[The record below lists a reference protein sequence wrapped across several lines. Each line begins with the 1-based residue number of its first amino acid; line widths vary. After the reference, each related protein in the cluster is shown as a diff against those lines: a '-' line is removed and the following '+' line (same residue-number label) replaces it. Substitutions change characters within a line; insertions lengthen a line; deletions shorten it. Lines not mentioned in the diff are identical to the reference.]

1 MIQALEWHG
10 NCFRVRLQ
18 RDLEDLLRRA
28 PSDEEQSRKRTEH
41 PIRIPRSRACE
52 GHKNLTEQTVRHH
65 NIGHPMAFYDEK
77 DWREMFRLRR
87 AIVRAEQ
94 SLSEID
100 REILPHGLCESDV
113 AILERLARK
122 GARPVNGLARQVGLT
137 SGSMTSAVK
146 RLHRRGLVETKRDL
160 DDKRVVWVSVTEEAK
175 EIVQQFSQLRG
186 EALETVFQKWAERE
200 RSVLINLL
208 RRVRT
213 DAESNE
219 RVTA

>member
-1 MIQALEWHG
+1 M
-10 NCFRVRLQ
+10 
-18 RDLEDLLRRA
+18 
-28 PSDEEQSRKRTEH
+28 
-41 PIRIPRSRACE
+41 
-52 GHKNLTEQTVRHH
+52 
-65 NIGHPMAFYDEK
+65 
-77 DWREMFRLRR
+77 
-87 AIVRAEQ
+87 
-94 SLSEID
+94 
-100 REILPHGLCESDV
+100 
-113 AILERLARK
+113 
-122 GARPVNGLARQVGLT
+122 
-137 SGSMTSAVK
+137 K

-186 EALETVFQKWAERE
+186 EALETVFQKWSERE